1 MKGTNEWR
9 HRRGD
14 VWEGNAYFGGKLSAG
29 MPDVGEGNIL
39 GVIVGRVRE
48 LGKVEVQSMI
58 EDENK
63 QETRRLT
70 EVRT

>member
-1 MKGTNEWR
+1 MVRGAKATVRIDITMKGTNKWH
-9 HRRGD
+9 HRRG
-14 VWEGNAYFGGKLSAG
+14 
-29 MPDVGEGNIL
+29 DVGEGNIL